1 LSRVQHLYQLQLLDS
16 ELDQANHQLA
26 QVTAALGESEAL
38 QQARAAVDAA
48 KKELL
53 AARTILKDLDLEV
66 TGLATKI
73 SQQEKL
79 LYGGQKMSPK
89 EAANL
94 QDEVASLKRWQEK
107 REEVLLEAMVAAE
120 EAEAALEQA
129 AANLSTTQTQWS
141 AGQEDL
147 SRQKAVLAEQ
157 VAELTARRP
166 ALVERT
172 DPADL
177 NEYDRLR
184 KKRAG
189 RAVAAVKNGTCQGC
203 GVGASQRKV
212 QEARAGAVLVYCGTC
227 GRILYVP

>member
-16 ELDQANHQLA
+16 ELDQAKQQLA

-38 QQARAAVDAA
+38 KQARAAVDAA
-48 KKELL
+48 EKELL
-53 AARTILKDLDLEV
+53 AARATLKDLDLEV

-94 QDEVASLKRWQEK
+94 QDEVSSLKRWQAK
-107 REEVLLEAMVAAE
+107 REEVLLEAMVGTE

-129 AANLSTTQTQWS
+129 ATNLSTTEAQWS
-141 AGQEDL
+141 ADQEDL
-147 SRQKAVLAEQ
+147 SQQKAVLEEK

-166 ALVERT
+166 ALVERIAL
-172 DPADL
+172 ADL
-177 NEYDRLR
+177 KEYERLR

-189 RAVAAVKNGTCQGC
+189 RAVAAVKNSTCQGC
-203 GVGASQRKV
+203 GVGASHRKV
-212 QEARAGAVLVYCGTC
+212 QEARAGSELVYCATC

>member
-1 LSRVQHLYQLQLLDS
+1 LSRIQHLYQLQLLDS
-16 ELDQANHQLA
+16 QLDQANQELA
-26 QVTAALGESEAL
+26 QVTAALGESEVL
-38 QQARAAVDAA
+38 KQARTTVDTAE
-48 KKELL
+48 KELL
-53 AARTILKDLDLEV
+53 AARTTLKDLDLEV

-94 QDEVASLKRWQEK
+94 QDEIASLKRWQQK

-120 EAEAALEQA
+120 EAEGSLEQA
-129 AANLSTTQTQWS
+129 AANLSSIQAQWS
-141 AGQEDL
+141 ADQEDL
-147 SRQKAVLAEQ
+147 SRQKAVLETK
-157 VAELTARRP
+157 VAGLTARRP
-166 ALVERT
+166 ALVERVDPT
-172 DPADL
+172 DL
-177 NEYDRLR
+177 SEYDRLR

-189 RAVAAVKNGTCQGC
+189 RAVAAVENGTCQGC

-212 QEARAGAVLVYCGTC
+212 QQARAGAELAYCGTC